1 MFLQVIFETRV
12 DITSAVC
19 ALWLGKNFV
28 IFYILKSAV
37 MLCDAVRLQRLMQEM
52 MAERNNKTMVF
63 VETKR
68 RADELSFR
76 LKRAG

>member
-37 MLCDAVRLQRLMQEM
+37 MLCDAVWQV
-52 MAERNNKTMVF
+52 AASN
-63 VETKR
+63 
-68 RADELSFR
+68 
-76 LKRAG
+76 AGDDGRT